1 MQLFLFSIL
10 LDFGLFLAV
19 VVLLLLD
26 RLCMHI
32 DLDLFESM
40 CEDEDVVMDADED
53 VGMHGDKH
61 VGVVED
67 EGVGVDEHAFGDV
80 VQEGDA
86 SSSNVDV
93 FFLLSSPDFDLFLR
107 ISFLDGFPIG
117 FASDF
122 PGWLKLIQPGWSLRV
137 G

>member
-1 MQLFLFSIL
+1 M
-10 LDFGLFLAV
+10 D
-19 VVLLLLD
+19 
-26 RLCMHI
+26 
-32 DLDLFESM
+32 
-40 CEDEDVVMDADED
+40 EDEDVGVCGDKD
-53 VGMHGDKH
+53 VG
-61 VGVVED
+61 VGED
-67 EGVGVDEHAFGDV
+67 EGVGIDECVFGDV

-93 FFLLSSPDFDLFLR
+93 FFLLFLLSSPDFDLFLQ